1 MANLTILEPMSTGDV
16 IDRAVRLY
24 RRNFTPLIAIVIAPS
39 LIGYISS
46 LMFWYGYATLL
57 AEFGDTGRTSDTASA
72 FLVLGGFGY
81 FVWFFVLLF
90 ALCGLSR
97 SVGDHIMLGDSITFR
112 KCFSAAGK
120 KFGDIFVMGLLLI
133 GIVFVLYIFFLIVV
147 FVAALIMGV
156 IIGITASAQLPRW
169 LASTVIVITVLV
181 VLALGIFLLLLI
193 LSRIVFL
200 PQAIMIEGQRVGN
213 ALGRAMRLGGKN
225 WYKIGAIVLF
235 IYFISVSLLA
245 ALTLPVVAGLYLFGL
260 NPAEFFFTPTGSIL
274 YTSFSQLSN
283 ILVLPLWVVSYTL
296 LYFDSRVRKEAYDL
310 ELLAIEL
317 SPGFHWMPAMHG
329 PSVGYRPAPPPVQTS
344 PLGLSSVGIAPPT
357 TQAADDLRSK
367 FDRAATN
374 VGPGV
379 EAQASSVSQQLPVD
393 ESAQRDC
400 SQCGATIMPRAR
412 FCIRCGAAA

>member
-1 MANLTILEPMSTGDV
+1 
-16 IDRAVRLY
+16 
-24 RRNFTPLIAIVIAPS
+24 
-39 LIGYISS
+39 
-46 LMFWYGYATLL
+46 MFWYGYATLL
-57 AEFGDTGRTSDTASA
+57 AGFEDRTRPPDTASA
-72 FLVLGGFGY
+72 FLILGGFGY
-81 FVWFFVLLF
+81 LVWFFVLIF

-97 SVGDHIMLGDSITFR
+97 SVGDHIMLGERITFR
-112 KCFSAAGK
+112 RCFSAAGK

-133 GIVFVLYIFFLIVV
+133 GIAFVLYIFFLIVI

-156 IIGITASAQLPRW
+156 IIGITASSQLPRW

-181 VLALGIFLLLLI
+181 ILALGIFLLLLI

-225 WYKIGAIVLF
+225 WYKLGAIVLF
-235 IYFISVSLLA
+235 IYFISASLLA
-245 ALTLPVVAGLYLFGL
+245 ALTLPVVAGLYLFGI

-310 ELLAIEL
+310 ELLAMEL
-317 SPGFHWMPAMHG
+317 SPGFHPMP
-329 PSVGYRPAPPPVQTS
+329 GYRPAPSVQTS
-344 PLGLSSVGIAPPT
+344 PLGLSSAGLALPT
-357 TQAADDLRSK
+357 TQVAGDLRSK
-367 FDRAATN
+367 FDRAAAN
-374 VGPGV
+374 VEPGV
-379 EAQASSVSQQLPVD
+379 ASPAASTFSQQPTD
-393 ESAQRDC
+393 ENAQRDC
-400 SQCGATIMPRAR
+400 PQCGARMMPRAR